1 MYLPVYISWLFSA
14 LTRVGQPKA
23 VCGEAGVV
31 SEQSLEDEQESFP
44 LSSLSPSLDLYFTLQ
59 IEITRTNK
67 GQNQN
72 KQTHKKPQTN
82 HRA

>member
-1 MYLPVYISWLFSA
+1 M
-14 LTRVGQPKA
+14 RVGQLKA

-59 IEITRTNK
+59 IEKTQTNK
-67 GQNQN
+67 GQNQ
-72 KQTHKKPQTN
+72 KQTNPQKTPNKPQGLN
-82 HRA
+82 PIF